1 MSKNPSLFYRLIRR
15 SIRILIK
22 CLYRFRIYGWEHYV
36 PGGALVAANHCSYL
50 DPIVV
55 GISLPEPIH
64 FLARSTLFSSPIG
77 RIISRLN
84 SHPVNPSFPMDAMKR
99 VISLLKEG
107 EKVLLFPEGSRSD
120 TGQLKKIRP
129 GIAHLMIHER
139 STILPIYISGT
150 FKVWPRSKKWP
161 TPWGRIAI
169 VIGSPIEW
177 EIYAHL
183 SKREAEKLILQ
194 DLDHK
199 FHQLKE
205 WFDAK
210 GDLPPP

>member
-1 MSKNPSLFYRLIRR
+1 MPKKSSLFYRLICG
-15 SIRILIK
+15 ITRILIRSF
-22 CLYRFRIYGWEHYV
+22 YHFRIYGWEHYV
-36 PGGALVAANHCSYL
+36 SGRALIAANHCSYL
-50 DPIVV
+50 DPMIV
-55 GISLPEPIH
+55 GSFFPEPIH
-64 FLARSTLFSSPIG
+64 FLARSTLFSSLIG

-107 EKVLLFPEGSRSD
+107 KKILLFPEGSRSN
-120 TGQLKKIRP
+120 TGQLREIRP
-129 GIAHLMIHER
+129 GIAHLMVHER

-150 FKVWPRSKKWP
+150 FDVWPRSRKWP
-161 TPWGRIAI
+161 RPWGRIAM

-177 EIYAHL
+177 DVYAHL
-183 SKREAEKLILQ
+183 SRREAEKSILQ

-205 WFDAK
+205 WFDA
-210 GDLPPP
+210 GDDLPPP